1 MNLQNNILQNANLKV
16 QQHARQSEAKKRT
29 LSNLLYNSRLT
40 NTWDRFDSSVNEQ
53 LNVNQHMMENLEYP
67 SLLQPLNNNYN
78 NHLDDQF
85 FMQNTNNSNNQEY
98 STNVGNEQEHQ
109 QEVGRE
115 VF

>member
-1 MNLQNNILQNANLKV
+1 MAKNARLNLQNNILQNANLKV

-29 LSNLLYNSRLT
+29 LSNLLYNSQLT

-78 NHLDDQF
+78 NNH
-85 FMQNTNNSNNQEY
+85 
-98 STNVGNEQEHQ
+98 
-109 QEVGRE
+109 
-115 VF
+115 